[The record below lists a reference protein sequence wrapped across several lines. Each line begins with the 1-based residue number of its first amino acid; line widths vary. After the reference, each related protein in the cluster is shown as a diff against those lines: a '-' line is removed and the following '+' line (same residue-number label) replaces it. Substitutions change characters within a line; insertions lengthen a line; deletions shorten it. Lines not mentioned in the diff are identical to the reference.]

1 MPSVAATRTRRAG
14 QKVRP
19 VRVMSWNAGHLGHQ
33 QWAEIKTWLQ
43 LEADKVCDVL
53 ILQETHWQE
62 SAEFTVSGWYCISS
76 ASKRA
81 ASQRKPRKEPKQSKD
96 PQSASSAPSTTRAD
110 GLMVLLSPKFHSK
123 QIRWKEWT
131 TGRVLE
137 IRAFLAGSRITF
149 LAVYQHVWS
158 SHKTQQDNKTDRASV
173 LSSLTKA
180 IKQVPQRDTL
190 IVAGDF
196 NSSLSPTQSLVGPQT
211 VQPEDVRPDEA
222 SLTNLVKRLRLRLVA
237 LNTWH
242 CHSPHTFV
250 QGDSRTQI
258 LEKRGTLAH
267 SCVSS
272 YYATLAAASQT

>member
-1 MPSVAATRTRRAG
+1 MALLPVHSQNFPALRKNSFKRACRRVIQQQAPVSYRGQPLTLQLLRRTGNCPPAGSGRPPTAAPRTRRAG
-14 QKVRP
+14 QQAKP
-19 VRVMSWNAGHLGHQ
+19 VRVMSWNAGHLGQQ
-33 QWAEIKTWLQ
+33 QWFEIKTWLQLQ

-76 ASKRA
+76 ASKPVA
-81 ASQRKPRKEPKQSKD
+81 HQRKPRKEPKQSKGT
-96 PQSASSAPSTTRAD
+96 SASGSAPSITRAD
-110 GLMVLLSPKFHSK
+110 GLMVLLSPKFQKK

-137 IRAFLAGSRITF
+137 VRAFLAGSRVTF

-158 SHKTQQDNKTDRASV
+158 SNKTQQDNKSDRASV

-196 NSSLSPTQSLVGPQT
+196 NSSLIP
-211 VQPEDVRPDEA
+211 R
-222 SLTNLVKRLRLRLVA
+222 R
-237 LNTWH
+237 
-242 CHSPHTFV
+242 
-250 QGDSRTQI
+250 SR
-258 LEKRGTLAH
+258 
-267 SCVSS
+267 
-272 YYATLAAASQT
+272 